1 MSKYY
6 ELIKESKP
14 KNRAKKIVF
23 DPLQNVYFASCH
35 NYLSIEILGEASGL
49 LLTMSNGDRTL
60 EDIVNYLSSTFNVSK
75 SNVEEMIVVEVRN
88 LQRKHLLYLEV

>member
-14 KNRAKKIVF
+14 KNKAKKVRF
-23 DPLQNVYFASCH
+23 DPSQNVYFASCH
-35 NYLSIEILGEASGL
+35 NYLGIEILGQASGL
-49 LLTMSNGDRTL
+49 LLTLSDGQTSL
-60 EDIVNYLSSTFNVSK
+60 ADIAKRLSSTLNVAESD
-75 SNVEEMIVVEVRN
+75 VEEVIVIEVRK

>member
-14 KNRAKKIVF
+14 KNRAKKLRF
-23 DPLQNVYFASCH
+23 DSSQKVYFASCRNH
-35 NYLSIEILGEASGL
+35 IGVEILGAASGL
-49 LLTMSNGDRTL
+49 LLTLADGQKTL
-60 EDIVNYLSSTFNVSK
+60 ADIAKELSSTLHVAENSI
-75 SNVEEMIVVEVRN
+75 EEVIVIEVRN